1 MLGLWWSRFFSSVK
15 ALAGDVV
22 YSHCLEGFATET
34 AIWFLVYNVAV
45 IIKLNISTSRL

>member
-22 YSHCLEGFATET
+22 YSHRLKGFAAEI
-34 AIWFLVYNVAV
+34 AIRFFAYNVAV